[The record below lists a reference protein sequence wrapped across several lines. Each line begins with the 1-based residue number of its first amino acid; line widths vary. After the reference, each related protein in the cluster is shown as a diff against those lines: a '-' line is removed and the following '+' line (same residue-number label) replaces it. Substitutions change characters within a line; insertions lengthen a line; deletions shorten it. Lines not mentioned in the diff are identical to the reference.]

1 MSNILHSLLEEDSSY
16 KTIHRLNLLSVIN
29 QCKHFYKI
37 GHDPSYD
44 LLQSVDKDKS
54 SRFVNENISKH
65 VTGTKIVGLLTSP
78 YKLNIESPSCVR
90 KINNLLSKYAQ
101 SVTPTTKIK
110 VNKNLT
116 VNTNSKKII
125 EVMLLNNHNIYTG
138 DKIITDFL
146 NPTKKLY
153 LITYS
158 DHAGYTLIDY
168 TLPEQVV
175 AEPVVDSPVEST
187 EAPSS
192 WYDGLSEDVTSHK
205 GFEGVKGKIKDVDGL
220 TMSYLNLQSR
230 MGSAEA
236 GGLKAPT
243 AESSPEELSEFYNA
257 AGRPETAGDYTFDG
271 LPEGRDEHRI
281 GIDRNVFRK
290 RPRFLNSYEWSH

>member
-1 MSNILHSLLEEDSSY
+1 MSIILNSSLQEDSSY

-78 YKLNIESPSCVR
+78 YKLNIESPSCIR

-101 SVTPTTKIK
+101 SVTPTTQIK

-116 VNTNSKKII
+116 VNTNSEKII
-125 EVMLLNNHNIYTG
+125 EIMLFNNHNIYTD
-138 DKIITDFL
+138 DKIITAFL

-153 LITYS
+153 LITYK
-158 DHAGYTLIDY
+158 LFFFNNI
-168 TLPEQVV
+168 
-175 AEPVVDSPVEST
+175 
-187 EAPSS
+187 
-192 WYDGLSEDVTSHK
+192 
-205 GFEGVKGKIKDVDGL
+205 
-220 TMSYLNLQSR
+220 
-230 MGSAEA
+230 
-236 GGLKAPT
+236 
-243 AESSPEELSEFYNA
+243 
-257 AGRPETAGDYTFDG
+257 
-271 LPEGRDEHRI
+271 RI
-281 GIDRNVFRK
+281 
-290 RPRFLNSYEWSH
+290 S